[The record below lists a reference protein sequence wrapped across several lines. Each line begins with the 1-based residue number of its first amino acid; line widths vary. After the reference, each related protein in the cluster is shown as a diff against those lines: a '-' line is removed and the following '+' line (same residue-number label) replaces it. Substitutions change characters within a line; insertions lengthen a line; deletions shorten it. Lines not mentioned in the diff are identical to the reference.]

1 MNEKHSLLNEI
12 RSIYILKDILT
23 LAFKNMKSVLKFV
36 AYDKTLIKRLD
47 INIKD
52 YYDYSI
58 KTSIERG
65 KSIFKNQIITELVFI
80 FIPFTIYYIMFFK
93 KKHLTKKI
101 LMQFIIKI

>member
-1 MNEKHSLLNEI
+1 
-12 RSIYILKDILT
+12 
-23 LAFKNMKSVLKFV
+23 MKSVLKFV

-93 KKHLTKKI
+93 KKTFDQENLNAVCNKNMKN
-101 LMQFIIKI
+101 FVDIIDIALIYLVFLFVAYYI

>member
-12 RSIYILKDILT
+12 RSIYILKNILT

-58 KTSIERG
+58 KASIERG
-65 KSIFKNQIITELVFI
+65 KSIFKN
-80 FIPFTIYYIMFFK
+80 
-93 KKHLTKKI
+93 
-101 LMQFIIKI
+101 